1 MTNIRLMK
9 LAGLL
14 TESKSKLKEAISNP
28 FDTIAPIYGWDLED
42 LLDRISSFTIKKD
55 WKKIGL
61 SKMPGSLSSEDLED
75 ALADCDRN
83 IKIANQILELAK
95 KTKEQVNGLSS
106 SAASISSGEKE
117 YEGRQ
122 ITAQHIAD
130 FLESIFITDKGNQ
143 KRIFD
148 MYNASVKKNWVRRGD
163 NIADELFLDN
173 PYSDLTGTA
182 RVRQGGKDI
191 VFIFTR
197 NNGKP
202 VSQWELE
209 NSILKLIQDEYPEVR
224 PLLLVR
230 QTSWSAIRKKQHIIG
245 VNKASI
251 ASNPAKN
258 KNWKRI
264 FVKYADWL
272 AD

>member
-1 MTNIRLMK
+1 MAKISLMK

-42 LLDRISSFTIKKD
+42 LLDRIPSFTIKKD

-83 IKIANQILELAK
+83 IKIATQILELAK
-95 KTKEQVNGLSS
+95 KTKEQVKGLSS

-130 FLESIFITDKGNQ
+130 FLESIFITDKDNQ
-143 KRIFD
+143 KRIFN
-148 MYNASVKKNWVRRGD
+148 MYNASVEKEWRKYRGE
-163 NIADELFLDN
+163 IADELLLKR
-173 PYSDLTGTA
+173 PTDLIGKA

-191 VFIFTR
+191 VFVFTR
-197 NNGKP
+197 EGGKP
-202 VSQWELE
+202 VSQWDLE
-209 NSILKLIQDEYPEVR
+209 NSVLKLVQDEYPEVR
-224 PLLLVR
+224 PLLLIR
-230 QTSWSAIRKKQHIIG
+230 QTSWSAIRKKQHIIA

-264 FVKYADWL
+264 FIKYADWL